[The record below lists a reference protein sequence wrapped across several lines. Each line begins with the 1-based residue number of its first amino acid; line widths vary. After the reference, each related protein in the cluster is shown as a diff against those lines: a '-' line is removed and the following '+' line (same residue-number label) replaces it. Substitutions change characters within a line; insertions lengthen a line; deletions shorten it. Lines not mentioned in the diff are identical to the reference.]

1 MDNAMHYPRGSA
13 VNPVKSPPSA
23 ASLLVLLMVI
33 LFVGLTVV
41 GFILINQISLLETQ
55 SVEAV
60 SQVIQGNRTLLLVLG
75 LVTFSLMA
83 VLAVLLIALRRPEL
97 SATSSTAITQPMDKV
112 GTVDAGYVPDDQT
125 EERRQLQTL
134 LGNMDESVIMA
145 QGANIVYVN
154 RALSRLTGYGVEEL
168 LKINLNPAAQ
178 SIPLHSDLARLHHSI
193 MQAINQGGIW
203 HDSATLH
210 DNKGDSIDVVIT
222 GLPIQGLPDRVMLI
236 IRDSSQE
243 KKFQVQK
250 NNFVKNASHELRT
263 PLANLVTRLYLIRK
277 QPEKME
283 EHIQVMEN
291 TLTYMQDLLKEMF
304 EIGMFGRNQIMFDRD
319 NMMLQDVV
327 NEALKSHMAKA
338 QLRAIALTVEM
349 PEQPVCLFADARRI
363 QQVVTYLVSNSM
375 NHTQQNGKVQ
385 VRVRLEPPNGGPRMV
400 RLEVE
405 DNGIGLTEE
414 MLTEIFQPF
423 ATASMGLVSGTVLGL
438 SLAKEIVERHQGQIE
453 AQSEVNKGTL
463 FIVRLPIIQ
472 N

>member
-13 VNPVKSPPSA
+13 VNPAKSPPPA

-33 LFVGLTVV
+33 LFVGLTIV
-41 GFILINQISLLETQ
+41 GFILINQISLLETE

-83 VLAVLLIALRRPEL
+83 VLAMLLIALRRPE
-97 SATSSTAITQPMDKV
+97 AAASSPTAITQQVRTAAADDV
-112 GTVDAGYVPDDQT
+112 YVPEDQT

-134 LGNMDESVIMA
+134 LGNMDEGVIMA
-145 QGANIVYVN
+145 QGANIVYAN
-154 RALSRLTGYGVEEL
+154 RALARLTGYSVEEL
-168 LKINLNPAAQ
+168 LKINLDPATHPAA
-178 SIPLHSDLARLHHSI
+178 LHSDLARLHQNI

-210 DNKGDSIDVVIT
+210 DKKGESMDVVIT

-236 IRDSSQE
+236 IRDSSHE
-243 KKFQVQK
+243 KKLRVEK
-250 NNFVKNASHELRT
+250 TNFVKNASHELRT
-263 PLANLVTRLYLIRK
+263 PLANLVTRLYLIRR

-304 EIGMFGRNQIMFDRD
+304 EIGLFGRNQIMFDRD
-319 NMMLQDVV
+319 NMVLQDVV
-327 NEALKSHMAKA
+327 KEALKSHMAKA
-338 QLRAIALTVEM
+338 ELRAIALTVEM
-349 PEQPVCLFADARRI
+349 PEQPITVFADARRI
-363 QQVVTYLVSNSM
+363 QQVINYLVSNSM

-405 DNGIGLTEE
+405 DNGVGLSEE

-453 AQSEVNKGTL
+453 AQSEIGKGTL

-472 N
+472 D